1 MSQLNTRYLRP
12 LLLLVCFA
20 LASLPTTLFAHSNE
34 DLETITGAH
43 GGKLR
48 MAEQDHPGHPVSVN
62 IFEMVLANGEV
73 RMWVTDHG
81 GNPQS
86 TSGATGN
93 VKLITSEGIVTVELI
108 PGGENTLIG
117 KDSKVNYGASVKV
130 IATITMKGQKPL
142 QTRFAFD
149 ATTKK

>member
-1 MSQLNTRYLRP
+1 MSQLNARYLQP

-20 LASLPTTLFAHSNE
+20 LACLPTTLFAHSNE
-34 DLETITGAH
+34 YLETITGAH

-48 MAEQDHPGHPVSVN
+48 MAEQYH
-62 IFEMVLANGEV
+62 FEMVLANGEV

-81 GNPQS
+81 DNPQS

-108 PGGENTLIG
+108 PGDENTLIG